1 MSAHFTSEPELSQLD
16 KTRKEVSNA
25 LSSISTLISH
35 AVKPIPDTGN
45 GTDLSNEDY
54 HTDAFEAA
62 EAGLSDLSH
71 MGITDYKTLYEVLQQ
86 KLTGELVDDKTY
98 FMERLIQAASGLPD
112 ASPTGKKLTDGFLTQ
127 LYNDLQHPPQSYL
140 GGHLKYRMADG
151 SWNSLKH
158 PKLGAAG
165 MPYARTVQPE
175 TPQLVAL
182 PDAGVVFDTLMARKE
197 SEKHPN
203 QISSFLFYLASII
216 IHDLF
221 HTDHED
227 FSRSKTSS
235 YLDLAPLYGSN
246 DDDLKR
252 MRTFKDG
259 KLKPDCFAEER
270 LLLFPPGVGVLL
282 IMFNRFH
289 NYVAGQLADINE
301 GNRFSKPVEGRSG
314 PHAQTW
320 EKRDE
325 DLFQTS
331 RLITC
336 GLYVNCILLDYVRT
350 ILNLNKTDSNWALN
364 PRADIKGVEQ
374 GVGNQVSAEF
384 NLVYRWHSVI
394 SDRDE
399 KWTEDLWKELF
410 PGKDPQKMEM
420 HEFLA
425 KLHELDQ
432 QTPKEPEKR
441 PFNKL
446 KRKKDGTFDDDELVK
461 ILVEG
466 IEDCANSFG
475 ALRVPTVMRAI
486 EVLGIEQARAWN
498 CATLNEFRKHFGL
511 TPHRTFDDINPEV
524 ADQLKNL
531 YETPDLVE
539 LYPGLVV
546 ESAKEPM
553 VPGSGLCTN
562 YTISRGVLSDA
573 VALVRG
579 DRFYTLDNHPK
590 LLTNWGFS
598 LIQSDKTIDNGCVF
612 YKLFTRAFPNHFE
625 PNSVYAHYP
634 LTVPSE
640 MKNVLTT
647 LEKAHMYN
655 FDKPQHKAHP
665 QLIYSYECA
674 EKILGDKATFH
685 VTWGPAMEFLMGKP
699 AKNFMLAGDGYEN
712 MESRKMMSEALYI
725 KEWQNEVKKYYLTK
739 SEEMLKQK
747 SYKLG
752 GGLNQVDLIRDV
764 GNLVHVHFAA
774 DLFLL
779 PLKTEKNPHGM
790 FTEHELYMILAAVF
804 TVVFFDLDPG
814 SSFPLRQ
821 KGKKATESLG
831 KLVELKVKQ
840 IKGTGGILPA
850 AMSLIFP
857 SVETGNS
864 LEHYGTHLIERLLKT
879 DHDVHDLVWGHIMG
893 TAGGMAPN
901 QGQLFAQ
908 TIEFFLTTEQGRALL
923 PTCRALALR
932 EDDEAFDTLMH
943 YFMEGSRLGGET
955 GVFRYAT
962 KPVTLF
968 DGSRQIDLKQG
979 DKLMVHLRAVSRDP
993 KIFPDPDTVKVDR
1006 PLESYIHL
1014 GAGQHRCLGL
1024 PMTRIALTTLFK
1036 VVLKECPGLRVA
1048 KGPQGTIRKVE
1059 QVMGPPELERK
1070 EVRYHKYLTDMN
1082 DSFFPFP
1089 QCKSFTE
1096 PCALNPNANC
1106 FLHSPEGQLGQRGR
1120 QRERKC
1126 VNVLYTGWL
1135 WIQAILLERM
1145 VRDNGHGRS
1154 LEVWRET
1161 LVDHV
1166 NSWALGSLTVVK
1178 MGDDDENSFGLIWD
1192 WRSSW
1197 T

>member
-1 MSAHFTSEPELSQLD
+1 MSLHFSSEPELSQLD
-16 KTRKEVSNA
+16 KTRREVSDA
-25 LSSISTLISH
+25 VSKISTLISQ
-35 AVKPIPDTGN
+35 AVKPLPTGTGN
-45 GTDLSNEDY
+45 GADLSAEDY

-71 MGITDYKTLYEVLQQ
+71 MGITDYKTLYNVLQQ

-98 FMERLIQAASGLPD
+98 FMERLIQAAAKLSD
-112 ASPTGKKLTDGFLTQ
+112 TSPTGNKLTEGFLTQ

-140 GGHLKYRMADG
+140 GGHLKYRQADG

-165 MPYARTVQPE
+165 MPYARTVQPKA
-175 TPQLVAL
+175 PQLVAL
-182 PDAGVVFDTLMARKE
+182 PDAGVVFDSVMARKK

-203 QISSFLFYLASII
+203 QISSMLFYLASII

-221 HTDHED
+221 RTDHDD

-246 DDDLKR
+246 DDELKT
-252 MRTFKDG
+252 MRSGKNDG
-259 KLKPDCFAEER
+259 KLKPDCFAETR

-301 GNRFSKPVEGRSG
+301 GNRFSKPVEGRTG
-314 PHAQTW
+314 PHAKTW
-320 EKRDE
+320 EQYDE
-325 DLFQTS
+325 DLFQTA

-336 GLYVNCILLDYVRT
+336 GLYINCILLDYVRS

-364 PRADIKGVEQ
+364 PRAEIKGLEQ

-410 PGKDPQKMEM
+410 PDKDPKKMEM

-425 KLHELDQ
+425 RLSKLDDL
-432 QTPKEPEKR
+432 TPKEPEKR
-441 PFNKL
+441 VFNKM
-446 KRKKDGTFDDDELVK
+446 KRKADGTFDDDELVK
-461 ILVEG
+461 VLVESV
-466 IEDCANSFG
+466 EDCANSFG
-475 ALRVPTVMRAI
+475 AQRVPAVMRAI

-498 CATLNEFRKHFGL
+498 CATLNEFRKYFNL
-511 TPHRTFDDINPEV
+511 TPHTSFEDINPDV
-524 ADQLKNL
+524 ADQLKHL
-531 YETPDLVE
+531 YETPDMVE

-579 DRFYTLDNHPK
+579 DRFYTLDYHPK
-590 LLTNWGFS
+590 TLTNWGYA
-598 LIQSDKTIDNGCVF
+598 LIDSDKTIDNGCVF
-612 YKLFTRAFPNHFE
+612 YKLFMRAFPNHFE

-640 MKNVLTT
+640 MKNVLET
-647 LEKAHMYN
+647 LGKAHMYN
-655 FDKPQHKAHP
+655 FDKPKHTKHP

-674 EKILGDKATFH
+674 EKILGDKDTFH

-699 AKNFMLAGDGYEN
+699 AKSFMLAGDGYEN
-712 MESRKMMSEALYI
+712 QESRKMMSEALYV
-725 KEWQNEVKKYYLTK
+725 KEWQKEVKTYYLAK
-739 SEEMLKQK
+739 SKEILKKK
-747 SYKLG
+747 SYTLG
-752 GGLNQVDLIRDV
+752 DSLNQVDLVRDV

-804 TVVFFDLDPG
+804 TVVFFDLDPA

-821 KGKKATESLG
+821 KGFKATQALG
-831 KLVELKVKQ
+831 KLVELKVKE
-840 IKGTGGILPA
+840 IHAGGGILSH
-850 AMSLIFP
+850 AMSLVFP
-857 SVETGNS
+857 SASTGNS
-864 LEHYGTHLIERLLKT
+864 LEHYGIHLIERLLKSGIDT
-879 DHDVHDLVWGHIMG
+879 HDLVWGHIMG

-908 TIEFFLTTEQGRALL
+908 TMEFFLTTEQGRTLL

-932 EDDEAFDTLMH
+932 DDDESFDKLMH
-943 YFMEGSRLGGET
+943 YFMEGSRLYGET

-962 KPVTLF
+962 KPVTVVDSGRTLEL
-968 DGSRQIDLKQG
+968 QPG
-979 DKLMVHLRAVSRDP
+979 DQLMVHLRAVSRDP
-993 KIFPDPDTVKVDR
+993 KIFPNPDDVDITR
-1006 PLESYIHL
+1006 PLDAYIHL
-1014 GAGQHRCLGL
+1014 GAGQHQCLGL

-1036 VVLKECPGLRVA
+1036 VVLTECPGLRVA

-1059 QVMGPPELERK
+1059 QVSGPPELERA
-1070 EVRYHKYLTDMN
+1070 EVRYHKYLTEMN

-1089 QCKSFTE
+1089 QSLKVNWDNAEVQESS
-1096 PCALNPNANC
+1096 NANG
-1106 FLHSPEGQLGQRGR
+1106 S
-1120 QRERKC
+1120 
-1126 VNVLYTGWL
+1126 
-1135 WIQAILLERM
+1135 A
-1145 VRDNGHGRS
+1145 NGS
-1154 LEVWRET
+1154 T
-1161 LVDHV
+1161 
-1166 NSWALGSLTVVK
+1166 
-1178 MGDDDENSFGLIWD
+1178 
-1192 WRSSW
+1192 
-1197 T
+1197 

>member
-25 LSSISTLISH
+25 LSALSTLINQ
-35 AVKPIPDTGN
+35 ALKPVPTGTGN
-45 GTDLSNEDY
+45 GADLSDEDY
-54 HTDAFEAA
+54 HTDAVEAA

-86 KLTGELVDDKTY
+86 KITGELVDDKTY
-98 FMERLIQAASGLPD
+98 FMERLIQAVAGLPD
-112 ASPTGKKLTDGFLTQ
+112 TSPLGKKLTDGFLTQ
-127 LYNDLQHPPQSYL
+127 LYGDLQHPPQSYL

-165 MPYARTVQPE
+165 MPYARTVQPK
-175 TPQLVAL
+175 TPQPVAL
-182 PDAGVVFDTLMARKE
+182 PDAGVVFDSLMVRKK

-203 QISSFLFYLASII
+203 RISSMLFYLASII

-221 HTDHED
+221 HTDHDD
-227 FSRSKTSS
+227 FSKSKTSS

-246 DDDLKR
+246 DDDLSR

-259 KLKPDCFAEER
+259 KIKPDCFAEER

-320 EKRDE
+320 EKYDE
-325 DLFQTS
+325 DLFQTA

-410 PGKDPQKMEM
+410 PDKDPKNMEM

-425 KLHELDQ
+425 RLNKLAE

-441 PFNKL
+441 TFNKL
-446 KRKKDGTFDDDELVK
+446 QRKADGTFDDDALVK
-461 ILVEG
+461 ILTES

-475 ALRVPTVMRAI
+475 ALRVPAVMRAI
-486 EVLGIEQARAWN
+486 EEAFQLD
-498 CATLNEFRKHFGL
+498 
-511 TPHRTFDDINPEV
+511 PHTTFEDINPEV
-524 ADQLKNL
+524 ADQLKHL
-531 YETPDLVE
+531 YETPDRVE

-590 LLTNWGFS
+590 LLTNWGFA
-598 LIQSDKTIDNGCVF
+598 LIQPDAEIDNGCVF
-612 YKLFTRAFPNHFE
+612 YKLFTRAFPNHFK
-625 PNSVYAHYP
+625 PDSVYAHYP
-634 LTVPSE
+634 LTIPSE
-640 MKNVLTT
+640 MESVLKT
-647 LEKAHMYN
+647 LGKAHMYT
-655 FDKPQHKAHP
+655 FDKPRYEGHP
-665 QLIYSYECA
+665 QLVYSYECA

-712 MESRKMMSEALYI
+712 MESRKMISEALYI
-725 KEWQNEVKKYYLTK
+725 KEWQKEVKKYYLTK
-739 SEEMLKQK
+739 SEEILKKK

-752 GGLNQVDLIRDV
+752 DNLNQVDLVRDV
-764 GNLVHVHFAA
+764 GNLVHIHFAA

-779 PLKTEKNPHGM
+779 PLKTENNPHGI

-821 KGKKATESLG
+821 KGQKATQSLG
-831 KLVELKVKQ
+831 KLVELKVKE
-840 IKGTGGILPA
+840 IKAGGGILSS
-850 AMSLIFP
+850 AMSMIFP
-857 SVETGNS
+857 SAETGNS
-864 LEHYGTHLIERLLKT
+864 LEHYGTHLIKRLLKT
-879 DHDVHDLVWGHIMG
+879 DKDVHDLVWGHIMG

-932 EDDEAFDTLMH
+932 DDDEAFDALMH

-962 KPVTLF
+962 KPVTV
-968 DGSRQIDLKQG
+968 IDAGRTIELKQG
-979 DKLMVHLRAVSRDP
+979 DKIMVHLRAASRDP
-993 KIFPDPDTVKVDR
+993 AIFPDPDQVKVDR
-1006 PLESYIHL
+1006 PLEAYIHL
-1014 GAGQHRCLGL
+1014 GAGPHQCLGL

-1036 VVLKECPGLRVA
+1036 VVLKECPNLRVA

-1059 QVMGPPELERK
+1059 QAMGPPELERK
-1070 EVRYHKYLTDMN
+1070 EVRYHKYLTEMN

-1089 QCKSFTE
+1089 QSLKVNWDDAETRGNGS
-1096 PCALNPNANC
+1096 AN
-1106 FLHSPEGQLGQRGR
+1106 
-1120 QRERKC
+1120 
-1126 VNVLYTGWL
+1126 
-1135 WIQAILLERM
+1135 
-1145 VRDNGHGRS
+1145 
-1154 LEVWRET
+1154 
-1161 LVDHV
+1161 
-1166 NSWALGSLTVVK
+1166 GSV
-1178 MGDDDENSFGLIWD
+1178 
-1192 WRSSW
+1192 
-1197 T
+1197 